1 METIDRICADWS
13 PRVLSV
19 LRFMTG
25 LVFMQH
31 GLTKLVGFPPPAN
44 PGPARGFLE
53 LGGGLHGLGEALGG
67 LLILLGLFTRPVA
80 FLLSGEMAFAY
91 FMSHAPRNF
100 YPALNGG
107 NLAIMYCFVF
117 LYFAFVGGGAWSLDA
132 VRSRS
137 AAPAHA

>member
-1 METIDRICADWS
+1 MNVETINRVSAAWA
-13 PRVLSV
+13 PRVLSI
-19 LRFMTG
+19 LRIMTG

-31 GLTKLVGFPPPAN
+31 GLQKLIGFPPPPTPA
-44 PGPARGFLE
+44 PARDFLA

-67 LLILLGLFTRPVA
+67 ALIVLGLFTRPVA

-91 FMSHAPRNF
+91 FISHWPRNF

-117 LYFAFVGGGAWSLDA
+117 LYFAFVGGGVWSLDA
-132 VRSRS
+132 KRGS
-137 AAPAHA
+137 ALA